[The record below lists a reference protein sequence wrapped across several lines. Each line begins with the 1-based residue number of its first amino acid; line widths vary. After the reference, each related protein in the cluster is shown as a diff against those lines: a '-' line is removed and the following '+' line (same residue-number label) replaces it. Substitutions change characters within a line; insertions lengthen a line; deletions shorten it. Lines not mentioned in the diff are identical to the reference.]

1 MATRRGFALRSGG
14 RFLLLNLLRM
24 RAYKNGVIPQRIP
37 TMADMLRPD
46 FVDDLSFSED
56 VKIEELPRYLSEDP
70 SDLSK
75 EDKLLIRN
83 EFYSYCNMPAI
94 LLAKWIK
101 DPRVLDGSGS
111 RRIDRLR
118 TRKRLLVLLAL
129 KTGGHRNGSNWGP
142 LHYRVAQECVF
153 VFRNLFQP
161 KRTDYVNWVLLRNYG
176 LDWVRP
182 TKHWPRRALPVRVKT
197 EAERA
202 LRLYQISGKP
212 KKRKQV

>member
-24 RAYKNGVIPQRIP
+24 RAYKNGVVPQHIP

-46 FVDDLSFSED
+46 FVDSLSFT
-56 VKIEELPRYLSEDP
+56 EELKNEDLPPYLSVDP
-70 SDLSK
+70 SELSK

-83 EFYSYCNMPAI
+83 EFYSYCNMPALI
-94 LLAKWIK
+94 LAKWIK
-101 DPRVLDGSGS
+101 DPRVIDGSGT

-153 VFRNLFQP
+153 VFHNLFQP
-161 KRTDYVNWVLLRNYG
+161 KRTDYVNWALLRNYG

-182 TKHWPRRALPVRVKT
+182 TKRYPRRALPVRVKT

-202 LRLYQISGKP
+202 LRRYQISGKP